1 MPGAKAASAV
11 ARKKRL
17 ANKPDQ
23 LYAVACK
30 VDAVPLGHVMYE
42 LGIVCMGELGSTNAR
57 MVSPDEHT
65 GKGPPVPSRL

>member
-30 VDAVPLGHVMYE
+30 VDANPLE
-42 LGIVCMGELGSTNAR
+42 TC
-57 MVSPDEHT
+57 VSE
-65 GKGPPVPSRL
+65 